1 MQAMAAMIPMA
12 IRILLCCMEV
22 ICATC
27 ACHQFDW
34 DAEDFICGN
43 VESVHFGAW
52 TASGDTCPAWKEK
65 KRREQ
70 KKDR

>member
-1 MQAMAAMIPMA
+1 MGNPIPISDVVDRLMK
-12 IRILLCCMEV
+12 IQ

-43 VESVHFGAW
+43 AESVHFGAW